1 MKKILL
7 LAIVLYSLAS
17 CSRDEPTP
25 GLAATCQLTSLV
37 DSLSGTLKLAG
48 YEYDG
53 NGRIVKVM
61 PNPSLPANFISYT
74 YETGRVIQQN
84 HSESNQNSP
93 SVVYSLN
100 DFGYATSSLS
110 IYSNDVGG
118 LDSSL
123 TYFFYNS
130 QKQIDSVS
138 WFIRRAGAVL
148 TSKSYRHIFDVYGR
162 VASVRLY
169 FSGNITTDTYEY
181 SATSA
186 SIKYNPW
193 MYNPEIYA
201 HPGVDF
207 FGNQLSDKVPAIK
220 NNQTTKASVSV
231 NGSGYIKYYRDG
243 SLPGGT
249 GTKIFKY
256 SNCN

>member
-1 MKKILL
+1 MMKKILL
-7 LAIVLYSLAS
+7 LAIILTALAS
-17 CSRDEPTP
+17 CSRDEPAP

-53 NGRIVKVM
+53 NGRIVKVI

-93 SVVYSLN
+93 VVYSLN
-100 DFGYATSSLS
+100 DLGFATSSLS
-110 IYSNDVGG
+110 TFSNDAGG
-118 LDSSL
+118 LDSAI

-130 QKQIDSVS
+130 QNQIDSVN
-138 WFIRRAGAVL
+138 WVIRRAGAVL
-148 TSKSYRHIFDVYGR
+148 ASRSYRHIFDVYGR
-162 VASVRLY
+162 IASLRSYSAENL
-169 FSGNITTDTYEY
+169 STDTYEY
-181 SATSA
+181 SATSP
-186 SIKYNPW
+186 SVKYNPW

-201 HPGVDF
+201 HPGVNF
-207 FGNQLSDKVPAIK
+207 FGKPLSDKVPAIK
-220 NNQTTKASVSV
+220 NNQTTRAIVSV

-243 SLPGGT
+243 SLPVGT
-249 GTKIFKY
+249 ATRIFKY
-256 SNCN
+256 SNCK